1 MSSKKATTT
10 NVSATELPPAIQQF
24 ASQFEGVLSTLT
36 AFRSQIT
43 MLQNQIRGLEKNVKK
58 QIKALAKEA
67 KKNKQKGN
75 RKPSGFAVPS
85 KISPELCQFMHKPP
99 ESEVARTEV
108 TQFIISYIKDNDLQ
122 WKENRKIIKPDQPL
136 QTLLGNG
143 DDEVTYF
150 NLQRYMN
157 KHFLKEKKKN
167 AKI

>member
-1 MSSKKATTT
+1 MSSKKDTTT
-10 NVSATELPPAIQQF
+10 KIPAELPPSIQQF
-24 ASQFEGVLSTLT
+24 ALQFEGVLSTLT

-58 QIKALAKEA
+58 QIKTLAKEA

-99 ESEVARTEV
+99 DSEVARTEV
-108 TQFIISYIKDNDLQ
+108 TQFIISYIKDKDLQ
-122 WKENRKIIKPDQPL
+122 WKENRKIIKPDIPL

-143 DDEVTYF
+143 EDEVTYF